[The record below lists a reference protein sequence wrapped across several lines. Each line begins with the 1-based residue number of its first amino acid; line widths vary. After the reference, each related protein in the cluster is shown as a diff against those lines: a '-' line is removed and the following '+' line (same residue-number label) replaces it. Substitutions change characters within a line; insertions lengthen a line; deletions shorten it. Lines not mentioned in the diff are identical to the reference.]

1 MTEISAIGQRIARLA
16 EGHTIER
23 RDGLTPAAIVEWSRR
38 NKFPLLALAPHAP
51 DWLSQ
56 DSAFDA
62 ALEAERTSYTMQRNE
77 YTIARDAW
85 RARGIDCLMIK
96 SAGNAPSFPHTSDNI
111 DILVQPQDGPAARDT
126 LRQLGY
132 VELRNIEEPHKFLF
146 RRFRGGESVSAI
158 HVHEQVLWLVGFMDE
173 PALWSRRRVS
183 ADDPAVTIP
192 SPEDAIL
199 INLAHACYENKVL
212 RFNDIIRVRHALRTA
227 GTTFDWG
234 YLETVALARGW
245 RDGLAFMLLTYAHL
259 EPLLFGNC
267 LIPMNVQEH
276 LERIVAEERY
286 AARRL
291 ATVRTMPRVELPTSL
306 SYRFC
311 KWLYYRKIWADSLHT
326 APEKWYD
333 TVMTL
338 LVGIKLKSGIRPQ
351 PGMLVTLSGPD
362 GSGKTTHAE
371 ALLAALA
378 VCGLKTTYVWS
389 RGGST
394 GLLGAVSAL
403 RRRGSKVGEQASTAE
418 DPIARRQRQL
428 AHPLVRLA
436 WSWLV
441 AFDGLST
448 AYLRMALPAW
458 RGRIVIADRYVYDTA
473 AEMDA
478 TLPANDRASRLAID
492 ALLRLAPRP
501 DHAYLL
507 TVPPDTAQSR
517 RPDERLA
524 ADGMAERRR
533 YSTLA
538 SHYRLRHLPNDGAFG
553 MSNDRLVRETLMG
566 FMAGFVTRL
575 NGLFM
580 GNPHQKNQPDPIWER
595 GGTR

>member
-1 MTEISAIGQRIARLA
+1 MTEISAIGQTVAHLA
-16 EGHTIER
+16 AGKTIER
-23 RDGLTPAAIVEWSRR
+23 QTQITPAAIVAWCHR

-51 DWLSQ
+51 AWLGE
-56 DSAFDA
+56 DSAFVA
-62 ALEAERTSYTMQRNE
+62 ALATEQASYELQRDE
-77 YTIARDAW
+77 YVIVRDAW

-111 DILVQPQDGPAARDT
+111 DILVQPEHGPAARDT

-173 PALWSRRRVS
+173 AALWKRRRIS
-183 ADDPAVTIP
+183 PDDPMVTIP

-199 INLAHACYENKVL
+199 INLAHACYENKVF
-212 RFNDIIRVRHALRTA
+212 RFNDIIRVRHALKSA
-227 GTTFDWG
+227 GADFDWG

-245 RDGLAFMLLTYAHL
+245 HDGLAFMLLTYAHL
-259 EPLLFGNC
+259 EPLLFGDS
-267 LIPMNVQEH
+267 LIPMNVLAQ
-276 LERIVAEERY
+276 LGQIVAAERY
-286 AARRL
+286 ATQRL
-291 ATVRTMPRVELPTSL
+291 ATVRAMPSVDLPTSL

-311 KWLYYRKIWADSLHT
+311 KWLYYRKIWADPLHT
-326 APEKWYD
+326 TSQKWYD

-338 LVGIKLKSGIRPQ
+338 LVGIKLKTGIRPQ
-351 PGMLVTLSGPD
+351 PGMLITLSGPD

-394 GLLGAVSAL
+394 GLLGLLSAL
-403 RRRGSKVGEQASTAE
+403 RRRGGNTTEQIAAAE
-418 DPIARRQRQL
+418 DPIAHRKRQL

-441 AFDGLST
+441 ALDGLST
-448 AYLRMALPAW
+448 AYFRMALPAW

-478 TLPANDRASRLAID
+478 TLPEDDRASRLAIA

-501 DHAYLL
+501 DRAYLL
-507 TVPPDTAQSR
+507 TVPPVTAQSR
-517 RPDERLA
+517 RPEEQLSADAA
-524 ADGMAERRR
+524 ADRRR
-533 YSTLA
+533 YTTLA
-538 SHYRLRHLPNDGAFG
+538 TRYRLRHLPNDGAFVT
-553 MSNDRLVRETLMG
+553 SNDRLVRETLMG

-580 GNPHQKNQPDPIWER
+580 GNPHQKNRPDPIWER